1 MFGVKGLM
9 KLDELRITDICNHY
23 KPAVILKKGK
33 VQTETRIFGIRI
45 PVKSHPAYS
54 YVKKIGDGEYKC
66 SHCGIKLTEKQNSKI
81 DEIVKYL
88 NSGGDSDWK
97 LAAMYKGIPLVETFK
112 EGRKNR
118 SEIVQTP
125 RGYVPA
131 KNEFNFYK

>member
-1 MFGVKGLM
+1 M

-54 YVKKIGDGEYKC
+54 YVKKIGAGEYKC

-81 DEIVKYL
+81 DEIVEYL

-97 LAAMYKGIPLVETFK
+97 LAAMFKGVPV
-112 EGRKNR
+112 
-118 SEIVQTP
+118 SEIFRNGHREQSEIIEVT
-125 RGYVPA
+125 RGYVPV
-131 KNEFNFYK
+131 KNISK